1 MAMKDMNIVSFLLFL
16 WKWISSLLF
25 DVEFNPS
32 SIGGGGAFDQNIFLH
47 LILGGGMYSDIVND
61 FLSVKFEPQF
71 RYFWFKSFWRNYL
84 IIPSQ
89 VLKLWPF
96 VGCWRPQKDDFTVK
110 YGISGN

>member
-32 SIGGGGAFDQNIFLH
+32 LH
-47 LILGGGMYSDIVND
+47 WGRRFWPKYFPSPDIGGMYSDIVND